1 MDDHDMQTMFGFLP
15 EAIKNTQK
23 IADMVD
29 IEIETG

>member
-1 MDDHDMQTMFGFLP
+1 MTEIFGYIP
-15 EAIKNTQK
+15 EALENTQK